1 MESPDVD
8 AVVELSF
15 GVDMT
20 RTLGPLRRGPGDPTM
35 RLSPGTVWRTSRL
48 ETGPVTYLLE
58 QREPTRVRVRAWGDG
73 AAELVDGVPDLL
85 GARDDPDGFDP
96 IHPLLADAHRRYPG
110 LRVPATHRVMESLVP
125 AIIEQK
131 VVGVDAFASFRRLV
145 TRLGDPAPGPAP
157 DGMRVFPTAESWAS
171 IPSWDWHRAGVDPQR
186 ARTAQA
192 AARLAP
198 SIERLGTDD
207 PARVYAGLRSIPGIG
222 VWTAAEVGQRALG
235 DPDAVSIGDYH
246 LPAVVGV
253 PLTGRPLP
261 EDEVE
266 AFLEPWRPHRWRVF
280 RLLGLSP
287 LARVPRRGPRMSRID
302 YRSI

>member
-1 MESPDVD
+1 MQPDVD
-8 AVVELSF
+8 AVVELGF
-15 GVDMT
+15 GVDMR
-20 RTLGPLRRGPGDPTM
+20 RTLAPLRRGPGDPTM
-35 RLSPGTVWRTSRL
+35 RVTDAATWRTSRMP
-48 ETGPVTYLLE
+48 TGTVTYALA
-58 QREPTRVRVRAWGDG
+58 QVDPRRVRVRAWGDG
-73 AAELVDGVPDLL
+73 AAELLAGVPDLL
-85 GARDDPDGFDP
+85 GARDDPSGFEP
-96 IHPLLADAHRRYPG
+96 VHPLLADAHRRFPG
-110 LRVPATHRVMESLVP
+110 VRVPATHRVMEALVP

-131 VVGVDAFASFRRLV
+131 VVGLDAFASFRRLV

-157 DGMRVFPTAESWAS
+157 TGMRVFPTAETWAA
-171 IPSWDWHRAGVDPQR
+171 IPSWEWHRAGVGPER
-186 ARTAQA
+186 ARTLQA
-192 AARLAP
+192 ATRLAA

-207 PARVYAGLRSIPGIG
+207 PARVYAGLRSIRGIG

-246 LPAVVGV
+246 LPAVVGI

-287 LARVPRRGPRMSRID
+287 LAPAPRRGPRMSRID
-302 YRSI
+302 YRAI

>member
-1 MESPDVD
+1 MSPDVD
-8 AVVELSF
+8 AVVELGF
-15 GVDMT
+15 GVDLW
-20 RTLGPLRRGPGDPTM
+20 RTLAPLRRGPGDPTM
-35 RLSPGTVWRTSRL
+35 RRLGDVVWRTSRMAS
-48 ETGPVTYLLE
+48 GPVTYALVQLDP
-58 QREPTRVRVRAWGDG
+58 RRVRVRAWGEG
-73 AAELVDGVPDLL
+73 SGELLAGVPDLL
-85 GARDDPDGFDP
+85 GARDDPAGFDP
-96 IHPLLADAHRRYPG
+96 IHPLLADAHRRFPG
-110 LRVPATHRVMESLVP
+110 LRVPATHRVLEALVP

-131 VVGVDAFASFRRLV
+131 VVGLDAFASFRRLV

-157 DGMRVFPTAESWAS
+157 EGMRVFPTAETWAA
-171 IPSWDWHRAGVDPQR
+171 IPTWDWHRAGVGPER
-186 ARTAQA
+186 ARTLQA

-207 PARVYAGLRSIPGIG
+207 PARLYAGLRSIPGIG

-261 EDEVE
+261 EPEVE

-287 LARVPRRGPRMSRID
+287 HAQAPRRGPRMSRID
-302 YRSI
+302 YRAL